1 VSGTEMERIVNM
13 DEVLF
18 TIGEFDIVTAEFYTE
33 ETKQMEKGYAVVW
46 QEDGIMQ
53 MLSNNIAASLN
64 FAGGASQTVQMARA
78 MLEQDE
84 QAAETEGLID
94 DGEFGGDTELN

>member
-1 VSGTEMERIVNM
+1 MSGTNERIINT

-46 QEDGIMQ
+46 KEDGIMQ

-64 FAGGASQTVQMARA
+64 FAGGASQTLQMARS
-78 MLEQDE
+78 LVEQDE
-84 QAAETEGLID
+84 AAAETEGLID
-94 DGEFGGDTELN
+94 EGEFGGDEELN